1 MHEKILKLA
10 ASISQAEAD
19 EGPMLAALCT
29 AAEESVTRRLREG
42 QTPAD
47 CGETFYCAAALLA
60 AAGMLTC
67 RDTGDGVE
75 QFTAGDVSMRLGQS
89 SGACESA
96 AALRRQAE
104 RMMAPF
110 WADDQFA
117 FTGVRG

>member
-42 QTPAD
+42 QTPED

-67 RDTGDGVE
+67 RDTG
-75 QFTAGDVSMRLGQS
+75 TAWS
-89 SGACESA
+89 SLPPG
-96 AALRRQAE
+96 
-104 RMMAPF
+104 
-110 WADDQFA
+110 
-117 FTGVRG
+117 T

>member
-1 MHEKILKLA
+1 M
-10 ASISQAEAD
+10 
-19 EGPMLAALCT
+19 
-29 AAEESVTRRLREG
+29 
-42 QTPAD
+42 
-47 CGETFYCAAALLA
+47 
-60 AAGMLTC
+60 
-67 RDTGDGVE
+67 E